1 MSQTNKIKIYKT
13 SNGKIQLSIDLEKE
27 TVWLNLKQIANL
39 FDRDKSVISRHIK
52 NIFKDKELSQKQTV
66 AIFATI
72 QKEWKKKVKR
82 NIEYYNLDMII
93 SIGYRV
99 DSKQATQFRIR
110 ATNILKDYL
119 TKGYTFNQKRLE
131 ENYHNFLQAV
141 DNIKA
146 LTQWK
151 WIQAEEVID
160 LIKSFG
166 NTRFN
171 LENYDKDNLPH
182 NGITSQILK
191 IQAQELY
198 NNIQI
203 LKKDLIS
210 QNIASELFAQ
220 EKTKSSLEWIIWNI
234 FQTAFQKEVYPTIEE
249 KAAHLL
255 YFIIKDHP
263 FTDGNKRTGA
273 FSFVRFL
280 KKAKINFESK
290 ITPEAL
296 TTLTL
301 LIAQSDPKDKSRIIG
316 LILSLL

>member
-1 MSQTNKIKIYKT
+1 MTKENKIQIYQAK
-13 SNGKIQLSIDLEKE
+13 NWEIKLSIDLEKE
-27 TVWLNLKQIANL
+27 TVRLNLNQIAEL

-52 NIFKDKELSQKQTV
+52 NIFKNSELSQKQVV
-66 AIFATI
+66 AIFATTAKDGKTY
-72 QKEWKKKVKR
+72 QV
-82 NIEYYNLDMII
+82 EYYNLDMII

-119 TKGYTFNQKRLE
+119 TKGYAFNQKRLE
-131 ENYHNFLQAV
+131 ENYQNFLQAV
-141 DNIKA
+141 DSIKA

-151 WIQAEEVID
+151 GIKAEDVID
-160 LIKSFG
+160 LIKNFG

-182 NGITSQILK
+182 DGITSQVLK
-191 IQAQELY
+191 IQAKELY
-198 NNIQI
+198 KNIEI
-203 LKKDLIS
+203 LKQDLIS
-210 QNIASELFAQ
+210 KNIASELFAQ
-220 EKTKSSLEWIIWNI
+220 EKTKASLEWIIWNI
-234 FQTAFQKEVYPTIEE
+234 FQTAFQEEVYPTIEE

-273 FSFVRFL
+273 FSFIRFL
-280 KKAKINFESK
+280 KKAKIDFESK

-301 LIAQSDPKDKSRIIG
+301 LIAQSNPKDKNRIIW